1 MNVVGLVVAYDEE
14 GTIAQV
20 VARSLAF
27 LPRVFVVDDGSSDET
42 ARRAERAGA
51 TVLRHASNRGKGA
64 AIRTGLDTVLKEDA
78 THVLFI
84 DADLQHRPEDIPL
97 LLEKA
102 RTGSGDFVVGE
113 RRFDRNGMPGARYYA
128 NTIGSAVMSRIVG
141 RRIRDSQTGFRL
153 IRAELL
159 RSVALTSR
167 RYEIEA
173 EILVK
178 LARRG
183 VEPESVPIE
192 ATYGGAR
199 SKMRPV
205 RDVFRICM
213 LTMYYRYLC
222 RL

>member
-1 MNVVGLVVAYDEE
+1 MKVVGLVVAYDEE
-14 GTIAQV
+14 GTVEAV

-27 LPRVFVVDDGSSDET
+27 VPEVVVVDDGSNDAT
-42 ARRAERAGA
+42 ALRAERAGA
-51 TVLRHASNRGKGA
+51 KVLRHASNRGKGA
-64 AIRTGLDTVLKEDA
+64 AIRTGLKAVLKEDFS
-78 THVLFI
+78 HVLFL

-102 RTGSGDFVVGE
+102 RAGRGDFVVAE
-113 RRFDRNGMPGARYYA
+113 RRFDRNGMPRSRYYA

-141 RRIRDSQTGFRL
+141 RSIRDSQTGFRL

-159 RSVALTSR
+159 RSIALTAR

-178 LARRG
+178 LARLG
-183 VEPESVPIE
+183 VAPESVPIE
-192 ATYGGAR
+192 ASYDGAR